1 MTATATLSETFARNA
16 TAATAEIDGQLVAL
30 DVQAGVCFGLNAVAT
45 DIWKLLD
52 GHRSVTAICD
62 ALIDVYEID
71 RETCEDQTRALLRE
85 LVDAGLVS
93 RA

>member
-1 MTATATLSETFARNA
+1 MNTTATLPETFATNA
-16 TAATAEIDGQLVAL
+16 SAATAEIDGQLVAL
-30 DVQAGVCFGLNAVAT
+30 DVKAGVCFGLNAVAT

-52 GHRSVTAICD
+52 GRRSVTDICD
-62 ALIDVYEID
+62 ALIGIYEID